1 MSDKNSYLLKTSIER
16 DLPIPV
22 LKPFAQI
29 LNENF
34 FLILVLT
41 LSTLVI
47 IIWRFLRKKNSKPEE
62 SNTQVVVDPY
72 KEAIEA
78 IDKLQGQKNINP
90 KPFVFK
96 LSEILRIYVE
106 RLFNLPAMELT
117 GEEFLREISEHAFFK
132 NRFEE
137 VLKKFVEQGDSIK
150 YSSDQNKGYDTK
162 DLLDIA
168 LRFVNDTHQKL
179 KSENLSNDKVSEGQE

>member
-1 MSDKNSYLLKTSIER
+1 MGLGGVSFLKL
-16 DLPIPV
+16 D
-22 LKPFAQI
+22 
-29 LNENF
+29 
-34 FLILVLT
+34 
-41 LSTLVI
+41 
-47 IIWRFLRKKNSKPEE
+47 
-62 SNTQVVVDPY
+62 
-72 KEAIEA
+72 
-78 IDKLQGQKNINP
+78 DKLQGQKNINP

>member
-1 MSDKNSYLLKTSIER
+1 MKT
-16 DLPIPV
+16 
-22 LKPFAQI
+22 
-29 LNENF
+29 F

-41 LSTLVI
+41 LLILVI

-117 GEEFLREISEHAFFK
+117 GKSFLEKSLSMHSLKIA
-132 NRFEE
+132 
-137 VLKKFVEQGDSIK
+137 LKKCSRNLLSRETALNTHLIK
-150 YSSDQNKGYDTK
+150 TRAT
-162 DLLDIA
+162 I
-168 LRFVNDTHQKL
+168 QKTYL
-179 KSENLSNDKVSEGQE
+179 I

>member
-1 MSDKNSYLLKTSIER
+1 MSDKNSYLLKTSLER

-22 LKPFAQI
+22 LKPYAQI

-41 LSTLVI
+41 LLILVI

-179 KSENLSNDKVSEGQE
+179 KFENLSNDKVSEGQE

>member
-1 MSDKNSYLLKTSIER
+1 MSDKNSYLLKTSLER

-22 LKPFAQI
+22 TKPFAQI

-41 LSTLVI
+41 LLILVI